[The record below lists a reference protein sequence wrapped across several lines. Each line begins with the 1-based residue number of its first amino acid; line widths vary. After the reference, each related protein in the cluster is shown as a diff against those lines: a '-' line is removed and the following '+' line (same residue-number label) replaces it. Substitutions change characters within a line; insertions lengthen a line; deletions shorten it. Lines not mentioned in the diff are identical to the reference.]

1 VTIRQ
6 LRPDDREAL
15 RPLWQAFMDEIDEP
29 AHWRDTWEDAWREI
43 EGYVERDVALVAEE
57 DGELAG
63 YSLARVERPRVGYQS
78 DLYVR
83 PVSRRRSV
91 AKRLLAA
98 STAELAERGAELI
111 SLNVDVRNE
120 LARTVYR
127 RLGFREE
134 SLDLIADVD
143 ALEARLAG
151 AAKGASFGS
160 IHVQSDDLAA
170 VERAVRQFVPRL
182 PGGSAGSVISQP
194 QNGWIAV
201 HDELCDREP
210 RMLRRLA
217 REVSDRMGAV
227 VLALGVENGEVV
239 HYDLMERGRVV
250 DEYLSVPEYH
260 GPRPPGEVVA
270 LAANPTLLA
279 RLTGADP
286 ARIRAIARTA
296 SSPAELPPAPGLL
309 AELAA
314 ALGLSA
320 GEYGYEE
327 ARVAQGAVR
336 IEPE

>member
-1 VTIRQ
+1 VTIRP
-6 LRPDDREAL
+6 LRPNDREAL
-15 RPLWQAFMDEIDEP
+15 RPLWEAFMAEIDEP
-29 AHWRDTWEDAWREI
+29 AHWRDTWEDAWDEI
-43 EGYVERDVALVAEE
+43 EGYVERDVALVSDEG
-57 DGELAG
+57 GELAG
-63 YSLARVERPRVGYQS
+63 YSLARLKRPRVGYVS

-83 PVSRRRSV
+83 PESRRRGL

-98 STAELAERGAELI
+98 TTAELAERGAELV

-134 SLDLIADVD
+134 AIDLIADVD
-143 ALEARLAG
+143 SLEARLAG

-182 PGGSAGSVISQP
+182 PGGSAGSVVSQP
-194 QNGWIAV
+194 ENGWIAV

-314 ALGLSA
+314 TLGLWA

-327 ARVAQGAVR
+327 ARGAEGALQ
-336 IEPE
+336 IAPG